1 MLKIQNVTKRFGGLV
16 ALKDVSFE
24 LNEGEILAIIGPNGL
39 AKQH

>member
-24 LNEGEILAIIGPNGL
+24 LNEGEILAIIGPNG
-39 AKQH
+39 AAD